1 MNHPSMAGPE
11 DPVRPESARLDDRL
25 PIIPVGGTV
34 VFPTALIPL
43 SLNDPPLVRAVQA
56 ALRGG
61 RLAVLLSLRP
71 GRLPR
76 EGMDAPA
83 ASPFYD
89 VGTLARILQ
98 VLRADDGSL
107 RALIQGLTRVDVAE
121 TRRDDDIWSAAARA
135 RAEIPARGGS
145 AVLLRAAIVR
155 ALEELLDLAAD
166 EPEGA
171 RASIARLTDLSQLAD
186 IGASNLSI
194 PAEEKQAL
202 LEERQVARRL
212 ERVLEAL
219 RDEASMRRLGIG
231 GPGW

>member
-1 MNHPSMAGPE
+1 MHHPSMAGPG
-11 DPVRPESARLDDRL
+11 DPARPESPRLDDRL
-25 PIIPVGGTV
+25 PVIPVGGTV

-76 EGMDAPA
+76 EGKDAPA
-83 ASPFYD
+83 VSPFYD
-89 VGTLARILQ
+89 VGTLARIVQ
-98 VLRADDGSL
+98 VLQAADGSL
-107 RALIQGLTRVDVAE
+107 RALVQGLTRVDVAE
-121 TRRDDDIWSAAARA
+121 THRDDDIWSAVASA
-135 RAEIPARGGS
+135 RAEIPALGGS
-145 AVLLRAAIVR
+145 AALLRTAVVR

-166 EPEGA
+166 EPAGA
-171 RASIARLTDLSQLAD
+171 RESIARLTDLSQLAD
-186 IGASNLSI
+186 IGASNVSI

-212 ERVLEAL
+212 QRVLEAL
-219 RDEASMRRLGIG
+219 GDEARMRRLGIG